1 MEYAFKKLDIWQ
13 KGMIFVEG
21 VYKIS
26 DNFPD
31 KEKFAL
37 SSQLRRAAISVPLNI
52 AEGSARRSK
61 KEFASFLRIALGS
74 LVEALTCL
82 EISER
87 LGYVSGE
94 DNDKIKKI
102 VEEIYFKILRLE
114 KVLKSS

>member
-1 MEYAFKKLDIWQ
+1 MEYAFKNLDIWQ
-13 KGMIFVEG
+13 KGMVLVEE

-31 KEKFAL
+31 KERFAL
-37 SSQLRRAAISVPLNI
+37 SSQLRRATISVPLNI
-52 AEGSARRSK
+52 AEGSARRSR
-61 KEFASFLRIALGS
+61 KEFGSFLRIALGS

-82 EISER
+82 EISEKM
-87 LGYVSGE
+87 GYVCVE